1 MKNNKTLSKLNSYI
15 AGNRKY
21 LILVIISALLANIF
35 MLVAPYISGRAID
48 FIKGENNVDFPM
60 VAKII
65 GILFAVYVLNA
76 LFTWGMTVF
85 TNALSNHSIEK
96 MRKDAFGKISKLPL
110 KFFDGHSHGDIISR
124 SYKRHRRS
132 FRRPFAGNYTAV
144 FGYRNGC
151 RFACLDVLA

>member
-60 VAKII
+60 VAKFI

-85 TNALSNHSIEK
+85 TNALSNH
-96 MRKDAFGKISKLPL
+96 F
-110 KFFDGHSHGDIISR
+110 
-124 SYKRHRRS
+124 RRS
-132 FRRPFAGNYTAV
+132 FAGNYTAV

-151 RFACLDVLA
+151 RFTCLDVLA

>member
-96 MRKDAFGKISKLPL
+96 MRKDAFGKI
-110 KFFDGHSHGDIISR
+110 
-124 SYKRHRRS
+124 
-132 FRRPFAGNYTAV
+132 
-144 FGYRNGC
+144 
-151 RFACLDVLA
+151 

>member
-60 VAKII
+60 VAKFI

-96 MRKDAFGKISKLPL
+96 MRKDA
-110 KFFDGHSHGDIISR
+110 
-124 SYKRHRRS
+124 
-132 FRRPFAGNYTAV
+132 
-144 FGYRNGC
+144 
-151 RFACLDVLA
+151 

>member
-60 VAKII
+60 VAKFI

-85 TNALSNHSIEK
+85 TNAHQTTRLKKCVKTHSARFQNCRLNFLTVIHTAILS
-96 MRKDAFGKISKLPL
+96 
-110 KFFDGHSHGDIISR
+110 
-124 SYKRHRRS
+124 
-132 FRRPFAGNYTAV
+132 AV
-144 FGYRNGC
+144 
-151 RFACLDVLA
+151 LQTT